1 MIWSIGTWDTLGTF
15 ESHNAEAQG
24 GVLVGELDPGMVS
37 DENDDPSNYNG
48 MKRIREMERE
58 EKELER
64 LAKSS
69 FVGRRHPF
77 FSV

>member
-1 MIWSIGTWDTLGTF
+1 
-15 ESHNAEAQG
+15 
-24 GVLVGELDPGMVS
+24 MVS

-64 LAKSS
+64 LLKSS
-69 FVGRRHPF
+69 FVGREHLF

>member
-1 MIWSIGTWDTLGTF
+1 MAHFQKVQTRLERNSVWGISRGTG
-15 ESHNAEAQG
+15 SR
-24 GVLVGELDPGMVS
+24 MVS

-69 FVGRRHPF
+69 FVGRRHLF
-77 FSV
+77 F